1 MNKQDKN
8 YYIYGGNLWY
18 LFFWKKKL
26 FIDKKMMGK
35 TEVLSEKPS

>member
-1 MNKQDKN
+1 MEEICG
-8 YYIYGGNLWY
+8 IYSFG
-18 LFFWKKKL
+18 KKI